1 MKIAIM
7 QPYLFPYIG
16 YFQLIN
22 AVEKFIIYDD
32 VNFIKQG
39 WINRN
44 NILVN
49 GSKYLFLLPIEKIS
63 SFKKINETKINLNI
77 YNKSKKKLL
86 KTVEQSY
93 RKAPFYKNTMPL
105 IEKTFELDSKYISDF
120 AKQSITEIC
129 SYLEIKTEIVKS
141 SGIYDNGNL
150 KSADRL
156 IDICKKEN
164 ATQYINPIGGQE
176 LYSKQEF
183 ETQNIKLNFLKTKE
197 LKYRQFKNTFVPNL
211 SIIDLLM
218 FCPKEDAKNMLLKYE
233 LI

>member
-1 MKIAIM
+1 M

-44 NILVN
+44 NILAN
-49 GSKYLFLLPIEKIS
+49 GRKYLFLLPIEKIS

-77 YNKSKKKLL
+77 YNKSKIKLL
-86 KTVEQSY
+86 KTIEQSY

-120 AKQSITEIC
+120 AKKSITEVC
-129 SYLEIKTEIVKS
+129 NYLEIKTEIIKS
-141 SGIYDNGNL
+141 SEIYNNENL
-150 KSADRL
+150 KSVSRV

-164 ATQYINPIGGQE
+164 AAGYINPIGGQE
-176 LYSKQEF
+176 LYNKQEF
-183 ETQNIKLNFLKTKE
+183 KEENIKLNFLKTKE
-197 LKYRQFKNTFVPNL
+197 LKYPQFKNTFVPNL
-211 SIIDLLM
+211 SIIDILM
-218 FCPKEDAKNMLLKYE
+218 LNSKKEVRNMLLKYE
-233 LI
+233 LV